1 MMTDQVPMSL
11 RLENGKFWR
20 GDDEVPLEIGNVEQI
35 ALLRKA
41 ERELENIEHHGIYV
55 STSVENIRYSL
66 RVRFTC
72 ICGHKVEDVD
82 TYRDADDVIEVE
94 DAEWDGGTVVCRKCG
109 CEYEIEDGKAK
120 LVK

>member
-1 MMTDQVPMSL
+1 MKHKVTMSL

-20 GDDEVPLEIGNVEQI
+20 GDVEVPPEIGNVEQI

-41 ERELENIEHHGIYV
+41 EKELENIEEHGSNV
-55 STSVENIRYSL
+55 STSVEDIRYSL
-66 RVRFTC
+66 RVQFTC

-82 TYRDADDVIEVE
+82 TYRGADDVIEVE
-94 DAEWDGGTVVCRKCG
+94 DAEWDVGTVVCRKCG
-109 CEYEIEDGKAK
+109 REYEIEDGKAK

>member
-1 MMTDQVPMSL
+1 MMTNQVPMPL

-20 GDDEVPLEIGNVEQI
+20 GNEEVPPEIGNVEQI

-41 ERELENIEHHGIYV
+41 ENELKNIEEHGINV
-55 STSVENIRYSL
+55 STSVEDIRYSL

-94 DAEWDGGTVVCRKCG
+94 DAEWNGGTIVCRKCG
-109 CEYEIEDGKAK
+109 REYEIEDGKAK

>member
-1 MMTDQVPMSL
+1 MKHQVTMPL

-20 GDDEVPLEIGNVEQI
+20 GDVEVPTEIGNTEQI

-41 ERELENIEHHGIYV
+41 EKELDEAEKNGINV
-55 STSVENIRYSL
+55 STSVEDIRYSL

-72 ICGHKVEDVD
+72 ICGNNVEGVD
-82 TYRDADDVIEVE
+82 RYIDAYDHMEIE

-109 CEYEIEDGKAK
+109 REYEIEDGKAK

>member
-1 MMTDQVPMSL
+1 MKHQVTMPL

-20 GDDEVPLEIGNVEQI
+20 GDVEVTPEIGNTEQI

-41 ERELENIEHHGIYV
+41 EKELEYAEQHGIYV
-55 STSVENIRYSL
+55 STSVEDIRYSL

-72 ICGHKVEDVD
+72 ICGNKVEGVD
-82 TYRDADDVIEVE
+82 RYIDADDPMEIE
-94 DAEWDGGTVVCRKCG
+94 DAEWDGGALVCRKCG
-109 CEYEIEDGKAK
+109 RAYEIEDGEAK